1 MNNVIVIVIMIA
13 EAILAM
19 IIVPQWRLKRTIPGV
34 IRTFREANAT
44 SEKNAKTLEE
54 LGLKPRGMMEGMFR
68 GRDYRQYAVTALMRA
83 EIVIMTED
91 GKLYLSEE
99 RLYETGLYR
108 GMPYTQ

>member
-1 MNNVIVIVIMIA
+1 MNNAIVIIVMVVV
-13 EAILAM
+13 AILAM
-19 IIVPQWRLKRTIPGV
+19 IVVPQWRLKRTIPKV
-34 IRTFREANAT
+34 VSAFRGANAT

-83 EIVIMTED
+83 EIVKTTEE

-99 RLYETGLYR
+99 RLYESGLDR
-108 GMPYTQ
+108 KLPYVG